1 MTPTNATP
9 MKVSLVS
16 EHASPLALL
25 GGVDAGGQNVHVA
38 ALAEALAALGAE
50 VVVHTRRDDPA
61 LPRRV
66 RFAPGVVVDHVD
78 AGPPEPIPKDALARW
93 MDAFADDLADQWATD
108 RPDVVHAHF
117 WMSGIAA
124 VEAGDRAPV
133 PVALTYHALGA
144 EKRRHQGRA
153 DTSPPGRVA
162 VEAWLARAV
171 DRVVATTAHEA
182 RAVASMGALDADVSI
197 VPCGVDLERFQAPGR
212 RLLPPAGR
220 TRVACISRL
229 VPRKGTAD
237 VIRALVDLPDAELL
251 VAGGPPQAMLH
262 EDREAEALRHLA
274 EEVGV
279 ADRMRFLGAV
289 DRADV
294 PALLRSV
301 DVVCCCPW
309 YEPFGLVAVE
319 AMACGVPVV
328 ATRVGGLAETV
339 IDGRTGALVPP
350 HDPAAI
356 AAAVRWVVGDE
367 RRARLAEAACARA
380 RAYAWPRIAART
392 AAVYEQMVAAGRRH
406 CTEPIPPWYGAPA
419 DELVGGT
426 W

>member
-1 MTPTNATP
+1 
-9 MKVSLVS
+9 MKVSMVS

-38 ALAEALAALGAE
+38 ALARGLAALGAE

-66 RFAPGVVVDHVD
+66 EFAPGVVVDHVD
-78 AGPPEPIPKDALARW
+78 AGPPEPIPKDALAGW
-93 MDAFADDLADQWATD
+93 MDAFADDLVAQWATD

-124 VEAGDRAPV
+124 VDAGDRARI

-144 EKRRHQGRA
+144 EKRRHQGQA

-162 VEAWLARAV
+162 VESWLARAS
-171 DRVVATTAHEA
+171 DHVVATTAHEA
-182 RAVASMGALDADVSI
+182 RAVAAMGALHDDVTV
-197 VPCGVDLERFQAPGR
+197 VPCGVDLDRFRTDGPRMHRPGR
-212 RLLPPAGR
+212 RR
-220 TRVACISRL
+220 TQIACVSRL
-229 VPRKGTAD
+229 VPRKGIAD
-237 VIRALVDLPDAELL
+237 VIRALVHLPDAELL

-262 EDREAEALRHLA
+262 EDDEARALRRIA
-274 EEVGV
+274 VDAGV
-279 ADRMRFLGAV
+279 EDRVRFLGAV
-289 DRADV
+289 ERDDV

-328 ATRVGGLAETV
+328 ASRVGGLAETV
-339 IDGRTGALVPP
+339 VDGRTGVLVPP
-350 HDPAAI
+350 RDPSAI
-356 AAAVRWVVGDE
+356 ASAIRHVTDDP
-367 RRARLAEAACARA
+367 RRHGAMAQAACARA
-380 RAYAWPRIAART
+380 HAYGWDRIAART
-392 AAVYEQMVAAGRRH
+392 AAVYERLVADGRRH
-406 CTEPIPPWYGAPA
+406 CTEPIPPWYEAPA
-419 DELVGGT
+419 DELVGGKS
-426 W
+426 